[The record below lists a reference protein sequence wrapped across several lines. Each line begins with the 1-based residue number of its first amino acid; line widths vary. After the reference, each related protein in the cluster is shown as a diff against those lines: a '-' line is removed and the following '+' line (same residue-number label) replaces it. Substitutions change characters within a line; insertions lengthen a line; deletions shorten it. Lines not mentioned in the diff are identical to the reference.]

1 MAAFG
6 RRVVILAAGADMSS
20 IARWSY
26 KNVATVRPVLGL
38 GEYGE
43 ATYGEPYV
51 IACNWTAENITARQE
66 DGQEFV
72 GRHTIYTED
81 LRPQFGDEIQFL
93 GSAGYERI
101 RSRTCWDMELFSD
114 TPDVRLVT

>member
-1 MAAFG
+1 MAASG
-6 RRVVILAAGADMSS
+6 QRVVILAAGADMSS

-51 IACNWTAENITARQE
+51 IACNWAADNSMSRQE

-81 LRPQFGDEIQFL
+81 LRPQYGDEIQFE

-101 RSRTCWDMELFSD
+101 RSRTVWEAAMFND
-114 TPDVRLVT
+114 TPDAKLVT